1 MSSPDQRLVS
11 ALSGWFQGSISP
23 VLFRSRARE
32 LGVCLSVL
40 TWVVCSGRLAQQL
53 RRIEAL
59 SALSPRDELGDTVP
73 DTRTGDAAESQRVQA
88 AVPLNPSLPV
98 DAVSSAALGPVRW
111 RAAPAPWHTTAAG
124 IGAIDT
130 AKTALSRVKWRTA
143 TPVPRQ
149 QVCTAEDAAQM
160 KALTLGV
167 NRQITVSP
175 RSQTARPIT
184 WVSNQLGG
192 DEETAGVETEEATA
206 AAKANRDR
214 RNPDA
219 PALLHNKAARD
230 IGPMSRNSREVSR
243 DDNDEG

>member
-1 MSSPDQRLVS
+1 MSSPAQRLVS
-11 ALSGWFQGSISP
+11 TGGSEA
-23 VLFRSRARE
+23 VLRRCCPL
-32 LGVCLSVL
+32 LGVL

-167 NRQITVSP
+167 SYRQITVSP
-175 RSQTARPIT
+175 RSQTARPIS

>member
-1 MSSPDQRLVS
+1 M
-11 ALSGWFQGSISP
+11 
-23 VLFRSRARE
+23 
-32 LGVCLSVL
+32 
-40 TWVVCSGRLAQQL
+40 
-53 RRIEAL
+53 
-59 SALSPRDELGDTVP
+59 
-73 DTRTGDAAESQRVQA
+73 
-88 AVPLNPSLPV
+88 
-98 DAVSSAALGPVRW
+98 
-111 RAAPAPWHTTAAG
+111 
-124 IGAIDT
+124 
-130 AKTALSRVKWRTA
+130 
-143 TPVPRQ
+143 PRQ